1 MVLEGGQPSS
11 AGLFTRLRQSF
22 RRRTL
27 VWALAFS
34 VAVHAA
40 LIGWRFADPESFN
53 RVFEDTSL
61 EVILVSARSDAAP
74 DHAEALAQV
83 RLAGARLWA
92 PVQDAAAD
100 GRSTKDQGGRVAA
113 AAERERAA
121 AAGGQPRLP
130 G

>member
-74 DHAEALAQV
+74 DRAEALAQV
-83 RLAGARLWA
+83 RLALGA
-92 PVQDAAAD
+92 P
-100 GRSTKDQGGRVAA
+100 G
-113 AAERERAA
+113 AAERVARFHFVSSAHRDSSICL
-121 AAGGQPRLP
+121 QKV
-130 G
+130 